1 METLLKRLLD
11 AESAAEALVA
21 TAEARS
27 DKLIRDAWATVGRL
41 DAEFAARQSALREP
55 LMQNAEA
62 RAQQAIRDLGEHHE
76 ARRRELRRRAEQNE
90 AAAASA
96 VLARLLDPAE
106 ES

>member
-11 AESAAEALVA
+11 AEGEAEALVA
-21 TAEARS
+21 AAEARS
-27 DKLIRDAWATVGRL
+27 EALIREAWATVSRL

-55 LMQNAEA
+55 LLQNAEA
-62 RAQQAIRDLGEHHE
+62 RAQQAIRELGEHHA
-76 ARRRELRRRAEQNE
+76 ARQRELRRRAELHE

-106 ES
+106 E